1 MKHNTVWRWTLLLLL
16 SSMGISK
23 SWAQAPQ
30 RQLNL
35 QEAIDLSLK
44 NSSQLKYSTAKIEE
58 ATGALREALDR
69 RLPDAKV
76 SGSYLRLTNPTL
88 DLKIKTG
95 GSGGGGGG
103 ETPKVNQA
111 MYGLA
116 NASLPIYAGLRIRY
130 GIESAKYLAD
140 AAKLDA
146 DQDTE
151 TIIHNTIDAY

>member
-35 QEAIDLSLK
+35 QEAI
-44 NSSQLKYSTAKIEE
+44 
-58 ATGALREALDR
+58 GALREALDR

-95 GSGGGGGG
+95 GSGGGSG

-146 DQDTE
+146 DQ
-151 TIIHNTIDAY
+151 